1 MKVNELRIGNY
12 LLCGNKTD
20 LLGDLRRVVMV
31 LGVDNSSIMY
41 CENYETSG
49 VFKSSF
55 LAENFS
61 PIPLTEEWLV
71 RFGLEKREPDD
82 DYNYWGILNFTV
94 LYGRT
99 MDRDFSFFLNGYH
112 NDCNI
117 QYVHQL
123 QNLYFALTGEELT
136 LDK

>member
-1 MKVNELRIGNY
+1 MKTQDLRIGNWINFPFHNEDVQIIGLP
-12 LLCGNKTD
+12 LLQNLKQGIQVKT
-20 LLGDLRRVVMV
+20 LGTEL
-31 LGVDNSSIMY
+31 
-41 CENYETSG
+41 CEPLE
-49 VFKSSF
+49 KQ
-55 LAENFS
+55 FS

-71 RFGLEKREPDD
+71 RFGFEKREPDD